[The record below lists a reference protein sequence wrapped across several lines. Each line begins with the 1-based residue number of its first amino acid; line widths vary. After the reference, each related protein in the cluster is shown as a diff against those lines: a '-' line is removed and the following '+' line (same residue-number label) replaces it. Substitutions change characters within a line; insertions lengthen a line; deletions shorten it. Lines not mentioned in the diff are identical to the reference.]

1 MKKLHAGI
9 LLALAVVLAG
19 ALTTIAFAAQAHY
32 AYRNVIVPHVSV
44 AGIDLS
50 GLDELAATSTLQK
63 AFDNMVGAGLNVTVG
78 ETTQNIPI
86 FQAGSSDTAYN
97 LIEWDPAAAAHEA
110 IQIGHSN
117 NTFADS
123 VLVLYYELFGQKSYA
138 ASVTVND
145 DRLTEAVQTAFADEE
160 IPTTPTA
167 FTTTFS
173 RSKDP
178 VTVVTAGANGQTL
191 DIDTLLTTT
200 AQDAR
205 DLVLKPITL
214 KTTVIEPD
222 ITADQASTAL
232 PKAIA
237 AIAAAPYTI
246 TGTNTAGETETWT
259 VSEKT
264 IADWI
269 MPKRSNDDQSVV
281 VGIDAEKTID
291 LLTDIHAA
299 VDVPAQNARFS
310 IDGGKVTEFQGS
322 TAGNVLD
329 DDAFFSALEAA
340 LGSDTST
347 TPLALVMHTEEPS
360 VTTENVNSLGIT
372 EIVGQAMTS
381 FPTSTANRKQNIQH
395 GAEKL
400 NGLLIA
406 PGETISLL
414 DHLKPFTIADGYVPE
429 LVIKGDE
436 IKPEVGGGLCQ
447 IGTTAFRAAMNS
459 GLEIVERRNHS
470 LAVSYYND
478 ITNGNPGTDATIY
491 DPAPDFKF
499 KNDMSTYLLLA
510 TTFDG
515 DKKTI
520 TFTFWGTKDGRQG
533 SYTPPTVLTRT
544 SPGPTVYTNT
554 TTLAPGKQQCEGP
567 FIGATTTFD
576 YNIVEPDGTTKTES
590 FFSSYRPLAK
600 SCLVGVDPA
609 TIPAD
614 PATDAAETPVTE

>member
-1 MKKLHAGI
+1 MKKIHAGI

-19 ALTTIAFAAQAHY
+19 ILTTTAFAARAHY
-32 AYRNVIVPHVSV
+32 TYRNVIVPHVSV

-63 AFDNMVGAGLNVTVG
+63 AYDNMIDAGLNVTVG
-78 ETTQNIPI
+78 ETSQNIPI
-86 FQAGSSDTAYN
+86 FQASSSDTAYN

-110 IQIGHSN
+110 IQIGHSE
-117 NTFADS
+117 NTFTDS
-123 VLVLYYELFGQKSYA
+123 IFVLYYELFGKKSYA
-138 ASVTVND
+138 ATVTVNNE
-145 DRLTEAVQTAFADEE
+145 RLTEAVQTAFADQE
-160 IPTTPTA
+160 IPATPTA
-167 FTTTFS
+167 FTTTFP
-173 RSKDP
+173 RGKDP
-178 VTVVTAGANGQTL
+178 VTVVTAGTNGQTL
-191 DIDTLLTTT
+191 DIGTLLTAT

-205 DLVLKPITL
+205 DLMLKPIML
-214 KTTVIEPD
+214 KTNVIEPD
-222 ITADQASTAL
+222 ITADQAASAL
-232 PKAIA
+232 PSAIA
-237 AIAAAPYTI
+237 AINAAPYTI
-246 TGTNTAGETETWT
+246 SGTDTAGEAKTWT

-269 MPKRSNDDQSVV
+269 MPKRSTNDQTVI

-291 LLTDIHAA
+291 LLTEIHSI
-299 VDVPAQNARFS
+299 VDLPAQNARFS
-310 IDGGKVTEFQGS
+310 IDNGRVTEFQGS
-322 TAGNVLD
+322 TSGNVLN
-329 DDAFFSALEAA
+329 DDAFFAAFEAA

-347 TPLALVMHTEEPS
+347 TPLSLVMHTEEPS

-372 EIVGQAMTS
+372 EIIGQAVTS
-381 FPTSTANRKQNIQH
+381 FPTSSTNRRQNIKH

-406 PGETISLL
+406 PGETVSLL
-414 DHLKPFTIADGYVPE
+414 ERLKPFTLAGGYVPE

-447 IGTTAFRAAMNS
+447 LGTTTFRAVMNS

-478 ITNGNPGTDATIY
+478 PTNGNPGTDATIY

-510 TTFDG
+510 TTYD
-515 DKKTI
+515 DEKKSV

-533 SYTPPTVLTRT
+533 SYTPPVVLTRT

-554 TTLAPGKQQCEGP
+554 TALAPGKQQCEGP
-567 FIGATTTFD
+567 FIGATATFD
-576 YNIVEPDGTTKTES
+576 YNIIQPDGTTKTET
-590 FFSSYRPLAK
+590 FFSSYRALAK
-600 SCLVGVDPA
+600 SCLVGVDPV
-609 TIPAD
+609 TTPTE
-614 PATDAAETPVTE
+614 PTKETETPIAE

>member
-63 AFDNMVGAGLNVTVG
+63 AFDSMVGAGLDVTVG
-78 ETTQNIPI
+78 ETSQNIPI
-86 FQAGSSDTAYN
+86 FQASSSDTAYN

-110 IQIGHSN
+110 IQIGHSD

-123 VLVLYYELFGQKSYA
+123 IFVLYYELFGTKSYA
-138 ASVTVND
+138 ATVTVND
-145 DRLTEAVQTAFADEE
+145 ERLTEAVQTAFADQE
-160 IPTTPTA
+160 IPATPTA
-167 FTTTFS
+167 FTTTFP
-173 RSKDP
+173 RGKDP
-178 VTVVTAGANGQTL
+178 VTVITAGVNGQTL
-191 DIDTLLTTT
+191 DVKTLITTT

-214 KTTVIEPD
+214 KTNVIEPD
-222 ITADQASTAL
+222 ITADQAAAAL
-232 PKAIA
+232 PDAIA
-237 AIAAAPYTI
+237 AIDAAPYTI
-246 TGTNTAGETETWT
+246 SGTNTAGEPETWT
-259 VSEKT
+259 VSQKT

-269 MPKRSNDDQSVV
+269 MPKRSNDDQTVI
-281 VGIDAEKTID
+281 VGIDAEKTVD
-291 LLTDIHAA
+291 LLTEIHSTVDI
-299 VDVPAQNARFS
+299 PAQNARFS

-322 TAGNVLD
+322 TSGNVLD
-329 DDAFFSALEAA
+329 DDAFFAAFEAA
-340 LGSDTST
+340 LGTDTST

-381 FPTSTANRKQNIQH
+381 FPTSTANRKQNIKH

-414 DHLKPFTIADGYVPE
+414 DHLKPFTLADGYVPE

-447 IGTTAFRAAMNS
+447 IGTTAFRAVMNS
-459 GLEIVERRNHS
+459 GLEVVERRNHS

-478 ITNGNPGTDATIY
+478 ATNGNPGTDATIY

-499 KNDMSTYLLLA
+499 KNDMPTYLLLA

-544 SPGPTVYTNT
+544 SPGPAVYTNT

-576 YNIVEPDGTTKTES
+576 YNIVEPDGTTKTEA

-609 TIPAD
+609 TMPTE
-614 PATDAAETPVTE
+614 PTTTETSPTE